1 LWTVLG
7 LATVGFW
14 AALRPLPWLG
24 DPPPSDLAGRQ
35 LLHELP
41 LPALAAGGVLRLV
54 VVASVTRCLRPAPWR
69 PPAALRSSPGAL
81 HAAPIALGRELRA
94 VDGALYSRTAGFVA
108 DAVGLDGPGPLLRW
122 TPAVCL
128 LLCLVPLWLLLACAG
143 GGRLSW
149 ARRWGVLY
157 LVAVGG

>member
-1 LWTVLG
+1 V
-7 LATVGFW
+7 
-14 AALRPLPWLG
+14 
-24 DPPPSDLAGRQ
+24 
-35 LLHELP
+35 
-41 LPALAAGGVLRLV
+41 
-54 VVASVTRCLRPAPWR
+54 
-69 PPAALRSSPGAL
+69 
-81 HAAPIALGRELRA
+81 ALGREPRA
-94 VDGALYSRTAGFVA
+94 VDGTLYSRTAGFVA

-157 LVAVGG
+157 LVAVGGWVGRDVLAPAAPVLLVVLVLLVPVFRAVAASSLPDRVLLLLLPPIRTSPRSGAAGGLSDTRR